1 MSLICNCIFRNSYDF
16 IYKDMY
22 RKINRE
28 IKTGNT
34 CQNCFPN
41 LCVDEN
47 TDLISTDFVRNKY
60 CLTEYLK
67 K

>member
-1 MSLICNCIFRNSYDF
+1 
-16 IYKDMY
+16 MY

-41 LCVDEN
+41 LSVDEN